1 MIGQTISHYRIVEK
15 IGGGGMGV
23 VYKAEDTRLH
33 RFVALKFLPQDVAR
47 DPHALARFQREAQAA
62 SALNHPNICTIYDI
76 GDQDGHAFI
85 AMEFLEGMTLKH
97 RIAGRPLEIET
108 LLSLAIEIADALDA
122 AHAKSI
128 VHRDIKPGNI
138 FITSRGTAKIL
149 DFGLAKVS
157 GRPGTSTDATA
168 ATIDS
173 QAHLTSPG
181 SALGTV
187 AYMSPEQVRAKE
199 LDARTDLFSFGAV
212 LYEMA
217 TGTLPF
223 NGESTGVIF
232 EAILNRA
239 PAPLL
244 RLNPTLPPKL
254 EDIIHKCLEKDRNLR
269 YQHAS
274 DIRTDLRRLH
284 RDSVS
289 ASVPIPAESKT
300 ARWKRWTLMVPA
312 ALTLL
317 ALAAGGYFFLHR
329 PPKLTEKDT
338 VVLADFANTT
348 GDPVFDGTLR
358 QGLSAQLEQSP
369 FLNLLSDERISH
381 ALSLMAQPKNA
392 QLTPQLA
399 SDLCQRTG
407 SAATIEGSIS
417 SLGSQYVIGLKA
429 VDCRDHNL
437 LAQEQETAEGKEKVL
452 KALGD
457 AATKLRQKMGE
468 SLGSLQKYDTPPEDV
483 TTASLEALNAYT
495 LGIKA
500 RQEKGDFPSI
510 PFFRQAIQF
519 DPNFAMAYLQ
529 LAVRYGNLGEATQ
542 ATQFLE
548 KAFVLRNR
556 VSTKESL
563 HIASNYYDSVTGD
576 LDKGDEARQLWA
588 QTYPQDSYPWDGL
601 GNSNLF
607 RGHYPEAL
615 QSLLEE
621 ERLAQNGYYNYA
633 NLVAAYIDLNRFS
646 EARKTI
652 EQAQARNLEPVDGHA
667 FLYTLAFLEGNV
679 PGMQAEVAWA
689 TGKPEAEDFFLYA
702 QSDTE
707 AYFGHRKQAWD
718 LTQRS
723 VESARRNAQNES
735 AAFYLANAAQ
745 REAEFGDSARALELA
760 DSALKLAPSRDVK
773 TMAALALARAGS
785 LPRSEN
791 LANEL
796 AKVNPSNTILNFYW
810 LPTIRAA
817 RELALNQPANAVEV
831 LQGTGAYELGIPPPS
846 GPGTLYPVY
855 VRGEAFLRLRQ
866 PGKAIDEFQKFLDH
880 RGVVRNF
887 PLCALAHLQLGRA
900 FALAGDKLK
909 AAAAYQDFFNL
920 WKDADPDIPILKQ
933 AKVEYAKLQ

>member
-1 MIGQTISHYRIVEK
+1 MIGRTISHYHILEK
-15 IGGGGMGV
+15 IGGGGMGI

-33 RFVALKFLPQDVAR
+33 RFVALKFLPEDVAR

-62 SALNHPNICTIYDI
+62 SALNHPNICTIYDV
-76 GDQDGHAFI
+76 GEQDGHAFI

-97 RIAGRPLEIET
+97 RIAGRSLEVET
-108 LLSLAIEIADALDA
+108 LLSLGIEIADALDA
-122 AHAKSI
+122 AHAKNI

-138 FITSRGTAKIL
+138 FVTTRGTAKVL

-157 GRPGTSTDATA
+157 SKPGAGTDATA
-168 ATIDS
+168 ATID
-173 QAHLTSPG
+173 QDHLTSPG

-199 LDARTDLFSFGAV
+199 LDPRTDLFSFGAV

-217 TGTLPF
+217 SGALPF
-223 NGESTGVIF
+223 NGESAGVIF
-232 EAILNRA
+232 EAILNRT
-239 PAPLL
+239 PAPVL

-274 DIRTDLRRLH
+274 DIRTDLRRLS
-284 RDSVS
+284 RDTVS
-289 ASVPIPAESKT
+289 ASVPAPAEPRT
-300 ARWKRWTLMVPA
+300 GLRKRWTVIASA
-312 ALTLL
+312 AVALL
-317 ALAAGGYFFLHR
+317 ALAAGYFFLRR

-369 FLNLLSDERISH
+369 FLNLLSDERIAH
-381 ALSLMAQPKNA
+381 ALSLMAQPKDT
-392 QLTPQLA
+392 QLTSQLA
-399 SDLCQRTG
+399 GDVCQRTG

-429 VDCRDHNL
+429 MDCRNHDL

-468 SLGSLQKYDTPPEDV
+468 SLGSLQKYDAPPEDV

-510 PFFRQAIQF
+510 PFFRRAIQF

-529 LAVRYGNLGEATQ
+529 LATRYGNLGEATL
-542 ATQFLE
+542 ATQFME
-548 KAFVLRNR
+548 KAFALRDR
-556 VSTKESL
+556 VSTKESF

-607 RGHYPEAL
+607 RGRYPEAL

-621 ERLAQNGYYNYA
+621 ERLAQNGYYNYG
-633 NLVAAYIDLNRFS
+633 NLVAAYINLNRFS
-646 EARKTI
+646 EARKAI
-652 EQAQARNLEPVDGHA
+652 EQAQARNLEPVSGHIY
-667 FLYTLAFLEGNV
+667 LYTLALLEGNA
-679 PGMQAEVAWA
+679 PGMEAELAWA
-689 TGKPEAEDFFLYA
+689 TRKPEAEDYFLYM

-707 AYFGHRKQAWD
+707 AYSGHRRQAWD

-723 VESARRNAQNES
+723 IESARRSSQNES

-745 REAEFGDSARALELA
+745 REAEFGDAPRALELA
-760 DSALKLAPSRDVK
+760 DAALKLAPSRDVK
-773 TMAALALARAGS
+773 AMVALALARAGS
-785 LPRSEN
+785 LPQSEK
-791 LANEL
+791 LTNEL
-796 AKVNPSNTILNFYW
+796 AKANPLNTILNFYW

-817 RELALNQPANAVEV
+817 RELSLNHPASAIEG
-831 LQGTGAYELGIPPPS
+831 LQGTAGFEFGVPPPS

-855 VRGEAFLRLRQ
+855 VRGEAFLRLGQ
-866 PGKAIDEFQKFLDH
+866 ASKAVDEFHKFLDH

-887 PLCALAHLQLGRA
+887 PLGALAYLQLGRA
-900 FALAGDKLK
+900 YAVAGDKAK
-909 AAAAYQDFFNL
+909 AAASYQDFFNL
-920 WKDADPDIPILKQ
+920 WKDADPDVPVLKQ
-933 AKVEYAKLQ
+933 AKAEYAKLE